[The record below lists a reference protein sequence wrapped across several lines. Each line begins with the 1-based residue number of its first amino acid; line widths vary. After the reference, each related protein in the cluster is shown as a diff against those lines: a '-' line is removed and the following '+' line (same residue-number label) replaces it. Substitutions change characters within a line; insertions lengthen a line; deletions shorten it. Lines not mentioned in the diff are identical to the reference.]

1 MGTILHSIH
10 QLLAYLI
17 FIVAIADVVLVLTK
31 ARSDARL
38 ASVLHW
44 CHTLGVIWAGR
55 ITLVVGL
62 ALWHSRGLGVGTWWI
77 WVSLACW
84 GPVEVVGKR
93 LVHAETELVR
103 DGGQGSGRMVTGVAV
118 QLLCIIVIFGL
129 MSARPG

>member
-1 MGTILHSIH
+1 MEKSLLSIH

-38 ASVLHW
+38 ATILHW

-55 ITLVVGL
+55 IALVVGM
-62 ALWHSRGLGVGTWWI
+62 ALWHSRGWGVGTWWI

-84 GPVEVVGKR
+84 GPAYKLSRCTAAGTSSSVAQKSHGIAR
-93 LVHAETELVR
+93 RAE
-103 DGGQGSGRMVTGVAV
+103 
-118 QLLCIIVIFGL
+118 
-129 MSARPG
+129 